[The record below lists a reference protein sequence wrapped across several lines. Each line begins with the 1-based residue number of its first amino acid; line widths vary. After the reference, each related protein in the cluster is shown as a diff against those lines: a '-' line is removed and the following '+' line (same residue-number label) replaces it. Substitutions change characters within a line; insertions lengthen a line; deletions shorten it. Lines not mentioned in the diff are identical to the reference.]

1 MKITLTY
8 DLGNGPVTVTTT
20 LEVIVAWE
28 RKYQRKASDLAK
40 GLGMEDLL
48 FLAWK
53 ASLVHGVTVPIE
65 FDAFIKKCQ
74 DLEVTGDEQV
84 RPT

>member
-1 MKITLTY
+1 MKICLQF
-8 DLGNGPVTVTTT
+8 DLGEGPRTVTTT

-28 RKYQRKASDLAK
+28 RKFKRKASELAT
-40 GLGMEDLL
+40 GLGIEDLL

-53 ASLVHGVTVPIE
+53 SALVHGVTVPLE
-65 FDAFIKKCQ
+65 FAAFIKKC
-74 DLEVTGDEQV
+74 DDIEVVGDETV

>member
-8 DLGNGPVTVTTT
+8 DLGDGPVTVSTT

-28 RKYQRKASDLAK
+28 RKFQRKASEMAK

-53 ASLVHGVTVPIE
+53 SSLVHAVTVPVE

-74 DLEVTGDEQV
+74 NLEVGDDETV

>member
-1 MKITLTY
+1 MKICLQF
-8 DLGNGPVTVTTT
+8 DLGEGPRTVTTT

-28 RKYQRKASDLAK
+28 RKFKRKASELAT
-40 GLGMEDLL
+40 GLGIEDLL

-53 ASLVHGVTVPIE
+53 SALVHGVTVPLE
-65 FDAFIKKCQ
+65 FDAFIKKC
-74 DLEVTGDEQV
+74 DDIEVVGDETV

>member
-1 MKITLTY
+1 MRITLTY

-28 RKYQRKASDLAK
+28 RKFQRKAADLAK

-53 ASLVHGVTVPIE
+53 SSLVHGVTVPLE

-74 DLEVTGDEQV
+74 DLEVGDNEQV